1 MWVDGFVAKSAL
13 QTVWWLSQLDFS
25 KFEFQ
30 GHKVPRRLVLESQ
43 RRGSTCFSL
52 VVVTL
57 ALMFRV

>member
-30 GHKVPRRLVLESQ
+30 GHKV
-43 RRGSTCFSL
+43 GG
-52 VVVTL
+52 
-57 ALMFRV
+57 